1 MYSANGPVRS
11 MKEWLEYGV
20 GYLEAHQIQDA
31 KTDAWILLEY
41 TANINKSYYYM
52 NMHEPLDAGDAE
64 DYALLIHRRAE
75 HIPVQYL
82 TGEAWFYGRSFR
94 VSESVLIPRQDTEV
108 LVEEALKRIQPGM
121 RVLDLCTGSGCILLT
136 VLKEAQVSGVGSDIS
151 PDALVVAEL
160 NRKRLNVQANFIQS
174 DLFQNIGGSFDMI
187 LSNPPYI
194 QSGVIPGLDPEVRDH
209 EPHLALDGSEDG
221 LLYYRK
227 IVQEAP
233 EYLNPS
239 GWLCMEIG
247 YDQGEDLK
255 RILSESGAFT
265 SIEIIRDLSGLDR
278 VACAQ
283 LKGESTNV

>member
-20 GYLEAHQIQDA
+20 GFLEAHQIPDA
-31 KTDAWILLEY
+31 GTDAWILLEY
-41 TANINKSYYYM
+41 TANINKNFYYM
-52 NMHEPLDAGDAE
+52 HMHEPMDAGDAE

-94 VSESVLIPRQDTEV
+94 VNESVLIPRQDTEV
-108 LVEEALKRIQPGM
+108 LVEEALKRIRPEM

-136 VLKEAQVSGVGSDIS
+136 VLKEAAVTGVGSDIS

-160 NRKRLNVQANFIQS
+160 NRKRLNVQANFICS
-174 DLFQNIGGSFDMI
+174 DLFEHIGGTFDMI

-194 QSGVIPGLDPEVRDH
+194 CSDVILTLDPEVRDH
-209 EPHLALDGSEDG
+209 EPHLALDGSHDG
-221 LLYYRK
+221 LFFYRR

-233 EYLNPS
+233 DYLNAG
-239 GWLCMEIG
+239 GWLCLEIG
-247 YDQGEDLK
+247 YDQGGELQKLLK
-255 RILSESGAFT
+255 ESEKF
-265 SIEIIRDLSGLDR
+265 INIQVIRDLSGLDR

-283 LKGESTNV
+283 LKGE

>member
-1 MYSANGPVRS
+1 MFSANGPVRS
-11 MKEWLEYGV
+11 MKDWLEYGV
-20 GYLEAHQIQDA
+20 GFLEAHQISEA
-31 KTDAWILLEY
+31 KTDAWLLMEY
-41 TANINKSYYYM
+41 AANINRSFYYM
-52 NMHEPLDAGDAE
+52 NMHEPMDAGDAE

-94 VSESVLIPRQDTEV
+94 VNESVLIPRQDTEV
-108 LVEEALKRIQPGM
+108 LVEEVLKRIRTDM

-136 VLKEAQVSGVGSDIS
+136 VLKEASVTGVGSDIS

-160 NRKRLNVQANFIQS
+160 NRKRLGVQANWIQS
-174 DLFQNIGGSFDMI
+174 DLFENIGGKFDMI

-194 QSGVIPGLDPEVRDH
+194 QTAVIETLDPEVREH

-221 LLYYRK
+221 LLFYRR
-227 IVQEAP
+227 IVREAP
-233 EYLNPS
+233 DYLNQD

-255 RILSESGAFT
+255 TLLADSGKFT
-265 SIEIIRDLSGLDR
+265 NVEIKKDLSGLDR
-278 VACAQ
+278 VALAQ
-283 LKGESTNV
+283 LKGE

>member
-1 MYSANGPVRS
+1 MFSANGPVRS
-11 MKEWLEYGV
+11 MKDWLEYGV
-20 GYLEAHQIQDA
+20 GFLEAHQIAEA
-31 KTDAWILLEY
+31 KTDAWILMEY
-41 TANINKSYYYM
+41 TANINKSFYYM
-52 NMHEPLDAGDAE
+52 NMHEPMDAGDAE

-94 VSESVLIPRQDTEV
+94 VNESVLIPRQDTEV
-108 LVEEALKRIQPGM
+108 LVEEALKRIGDNM

-136 VLKEAQVSGVGSDIS
+136 VLKEASVTGVGSDIS

-160 NRKRLNVQANFIQS
+160 NRKRLGVQANWIQG
-174 DLFQNIGGSFDMI
+174 DLFENIGGRFDMI

-194 QSGVIPGLDPEVRDH
+194 QTAVIDTLDPEVREH

-221 LLYYRK
+221 LLFYRR

-233 EYLNPS
+233 DYLNPE

-255 RILSESGAFT
+255 TLLADSCKFT
-265 SIEIIRDLSGLDR
+265 NIEIKKDLSGLDR
-278 VACAQ
+278 VALAQ
-283 LKGESTNV
+283 LKGE

>member
-1 MYSANGPVRS
+1 MFSANGPVRS
-11 MKEWLEYGV
+11 MKDWLEYGV
-20 GYLEAHQIQDA
+20 GFLEAHQIAEA
-31 KTDAWILLEY
+31 KTDAWILMEY
-41 TANINKSYYYM
+41 TANINKSFYYM
-52 NMHEPLDAGDAE
+52 NMHEPMDAGDAE

-94 VSESVLIPRQDTEV
+94 VNESVLIPRQDTEV
-108 LVEEALKRIQPGM
+108 LVEEALKRIGDNM

-136 VLKEAQVSGVGSDIS
+136 VLKEASVTGVGSDIS

-160 NRKRLNVQANFIQS
+160 NRKRLGVQANWIQG
-174 DLFQNIGGSFDMI
+174 DLFENIGGRFDMI

-194 QSGVIPGLDPEVRDH
+194 QTAVIDTLDPEVREH

-221 LLYYRK
+221 LLFYRR

-233 EYLNPS
+233 DYLNPE

-255 RILSESGAFT
+255 TLLADSGKFT
-265 SIEIIRDLSGLDR
+265 NIEIKKDLSGLDR
-278 VACAQ
+278 VALAQ
-283 LKGESTNV
+283 LKGE

>member
-1 MYSANGPVRS
+1 MFSANGPVRS
-11 MKEWLEYGV
+11 MKDWLEYGV
-20 GYLEAHQIQDA
+20 GFLEAHQIAEA
-31 KTDAWILLEY
+31 KTDAWILMEY
-41 TANINKSYYYM
+41 TANINKSFYYM
-52 NMHEPLDAGDAE
+52 NMHEPMDAGDAE

-94 VSESVLIPRQDTEV
+94 VNESVLIPRQDTEV
-108 LVEEALKRIQPGM
+108 LVEEALKRIGDNM

-136 VLKEAQVSGVGSDIS
+136 VLKEASVTGVGSDIS

-160 NRKRLNVQANFIQS
+160 NRKRLGVQANWIQS
-174 DLFQNIGGSFDMI
+174 DLFENIGGRFDMI

-194 QSGVIPGLDPEVRDH
+194 QTAVIDTLDPEVREH
-209 EPHLALDGSEDG
+209 EPHLALDGSKDG
-221 LLYYRK
+221 LLFYRR

-233 EYLNPS
+233 DYLNPE

-255 RILSESGAFT
+255 TLLADSGKFT
-265 SIEIIRDLSGLDR
+265 NIEIKKDLSGLDR
-278 VACAQ
+278 VALAQ
-283 LKGESTNV
+283 LKGE